1 MVVGQEDRLLIE
13 CRQDASVLLDLAT
26 NCPSIDG
33 ADEVA
38 SAAESLIGMPPEDFP
53 VPLSFVVDL
62 DLVPDPDA
70 VARSILDY
78 SIRFHGD
85 EARELSRLLLLQ
97 VNPYLDRDT
106 TESH

>member
-26 NCPSIDG
+26 NCPGVDG

-38 SAAESLIGMPPEDFP
+38 SAAKSLIGMSPEEFP

-62 DLVPDPDA
+62 TLVPDPDA

-78 SIRFHGD
+78 SSRFHGD
-85 EARELSRLLLLQ
+85 EVKELSRLLLQQ
-97 VNPYLDRDT
+97 VNPYLPR
-106 TESH
+106 EIQ